1 MNTLSREL
9 PEVRKAVVVI
19 GGGIAGMWTAYQLA
33 RAGVPSALV
42 SYTGTDRGGVQGASR
57 RSAGAVNTAPLRL
70 ADLDGYLRDLGR
82 GQSHPDLA
90 RILRTHLAPALADLE
105 ELVELRPVKIGKA
118 LAHGP
123 GHELLD
129 RLSRAYRELGGVVI
143 DGWVT
148 RLVADQHSCRG
159 VQYETPSGIGKVRA
173 ANVVLATGGY
183 AGLFG
188 NAIRTNCFGTML
200 GRFLHAGG
208 LLSNL
213 EFVFKHGYGNIDAN
227 AVTPTEELPG
237 AEIRDAGGSRV
248 AWLEETLFSQEGTRS
263 HLAAVQ
269 FWSQNA
275 STKFFVDLRYR
286 PLYLRVAKL
295 KKELE
300 RAKNS
305 GETSSAA
312 RARAEFVESFPAEGR
327 ALVEHEL
334 AAPAGL
340 DFAAFERLKRLS
352 SSEPPVTFR
361 VAPLIYFTMGGV
373 AHSRLRTN
381 LPGVFVTGE
390 AMHDFGANRVGGLP
404 WAMYLASGCQV
415 RDELATVASSDSAD
429 FELVVERPSFSSSA
443 LESIQSHLS
452 RALGNGVNP
461 EQAERSLAWTKSERT
476 KLGRGAFGDIEASLL
491 LAEAILQSAL
501 LRRESRGFF
510 LREDHPAEDPELG
523 ELVSRARYEP
533 SLDEIEVTLCSP
545 RELAR
550 ECRETWIDSWPA
562 PVHESASNWSLR

>member
-1 MNTLSREL
+1 LNTLSREL
-9 PEVRKAVVVI
+9 PEVRRSVVVV

-42 SYTGTDRGGVQGASR
+42 SYTGSDRGGIQGASH
-57 RSAGAVNTAPLRL
+57 RSAGAVNTAPLKL
-70 ADLDGYLRDLGR
+70 ADLEGYLQDLGR

-90 RILRTHLAPALADLE
+90 SILQTHLAPALADLE
-105 ELVELRPVKIGKA
+105 ELVPLRPVKIGKA
-118 LAHGP
+118 LAQGP
-123 GHELLD
+123 GHKLLD
-129 RLSRAYRELGGVVI
+129 RLSRAYRELGGTVI

-148 RLVADQHSCRG
+148 RLVADHRSCRG
-159 VQYETPSGIGKVRA
+159 VQYETPSGIGKVRCSSI
-173 ANVVLATGGY
+173 VLATGGY

-200 GRFLHAGG
+200 GRFLRAGG

-248 AWLEETLFSQEGTRS
+248 TWLEETLFSQEGTRS
-263 HLAAVQ
+263 HLSAVQ

-275 STKFFVDLRYR
+275 SKKFFVDLRYR
-286 PLYLRVAKL
+286 PLYLRLAKL

-300 RAKNS
+300 QEKHAEP
-305 GETSSAA
+305 GAA
-312 RARAEFVESFPAEGR
+312 SARAEFVASFPVEAR
-327 ALVEHEL
+327 ALVHREI
-334 AAPAGL
+334 AGTSAL

-352 SSEPPVTFR
+352 GDASPVVFR

-404 WAMYLASGCQV
+404 WATYLAAGCLL
-415 RDELATVASSDSAD
+415 RDHLASVAVSNSSAD
-429 FELVVERPSFSSSA
+429 FELVREPPSLTAPA
-443 LESIQSHLS
+443 LESIQLHLS
-452 RALGNGVNP
+452 RALGNGLEL
-461 EQAERSLAWTKSERT
+461 EQAERSLAWVKSERT
-476 KLGRGAFGDIEASLL
+476 RLESETFSDVEASLL
-491 LAEAILQSAL
+491 LAEGILQSAL

-510 LREDHPAEDPELG
+510 LREDHPVEDPELG
-523 ELVSRARYEP
+523 RLVSRARYEP
-533 SLDEIEVTLCSP
+533 SLDEIEVALCAPS
-545 RELAR
+545 ELAH
-550 ECRETWIDSWPA
+550 ECRETWVDSWPA
-562 PVHESASNWSLR
+562 PAQESASNWSPS